1 MVTADRSVTDRAWTT
16 VLERVA
22 LPLGDRVLRTEFLR
36 ELRRWR
42 RIQRLDAVELE
53 ALQRVGLAALLDH
66 ATTEVPHY
74 RDLAL
79 PRSDDPHE
87 WLRRFPILTKADLRA
102 SGDRL
107 VTPGLSGL
115 VKVVSSGSSGF
126 QSTLWS
132 TPRELSRSQAIQTLW
147 WEWAGYRLGDR
158 LLQTGMTPD
167 RGRAKAI
174 KDRLLRTTY
183 VTAFGLTDDEM
194 LTILDG
200 APRGGWRHLGGY
212 ASSIDA
218 LARVAIGHD
227 RDLRFA
233 SAISW
238 GDKLYPAHRRH
249 LRTAFDAPV
258 LDTYGATEGFMI
270 AAQCFDGPYHVMS
283 PHVVVELLDADDR
296 PVAPGE
302 LGRVVVTRLDAT
314 AMPMIRFA
322 LGDLAVAPATPMPSP
337 VGLAFPQ
344 LERIVGRETDVWVSP
359 GGRTLTVHTFTGVF
373 EFVEEIEQFSIVP
386 GDGTLVVEYR
396 SPAPLGPDVIERTR
410 RALVDAVGEDLDLA
424 WRRVN
429 EIPDSPSGKPQ
440 IIRPPTPPT

>member
-1 MVTADRSVTDRAWTT
+1 
-16 VLERVA
+16 
-22 LPLGDRVLRTEFLR
+22 
-36 ELRRWR
+36 
-42 RIQRLDAVELE
+42 
-53 ALQRVGLAALLDH
+53 
-66 ATTEVPHY
+66 
-74 RDLAL
+74 
-79 PRSDDPHE
+79 
-87 WLRRFPILTKADLRA
+87 
-102 SGDRL
+102 
-107 VTPGLSGL
+107 
-115 VKVVSSGSSGF
+115 
-126 QSTLWS
+126 
-132 TPRELSRSQAIQTLW
+132 
-147 WEWAGYRLGDR
+147 
-158 LLQTGMTPD
+158 MTPD

-200 APRGGWRHLGGY
+200 APRGGWRHLGGCVL
-212 ASSIDA
+212 DRH
-218 LARVAIGHD
+218 ARQKSAIGHD
-227 RDLRFA
+227 RYLRCVTVDQLGRQA
-233 SAISW
+233 
-238 GDKLYPAHRRH
+238 G
-249 LRTAFDAPV
+249 RTATATCGRRSTHRCSTPH
-258 LDTYGATEGFMI
+258 GATEGFMI

-322 LGDLAVAPATPMPSP
+322 LGDLAVAPATARARS
-337 VGLAFPQ
+337 VLAFPQ

-424 WRRVN
+424 WRRVD